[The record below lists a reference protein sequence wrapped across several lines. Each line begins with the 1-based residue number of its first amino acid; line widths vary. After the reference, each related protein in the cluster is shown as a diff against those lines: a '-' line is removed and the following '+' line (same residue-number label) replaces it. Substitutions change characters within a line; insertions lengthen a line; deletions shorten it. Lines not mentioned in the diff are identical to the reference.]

1 MSDNLRQRKGKK
13 ASDSPTTTTVTQ
25 EPNTQSKQSSPIDQL
40 REAHARLVVSAQRTA
55 DLHAAW
61 RNQ

>member
-13 ASDSPTTTTVTQ
+13 ASNGPTTTTVTQ
-25 EPNTQSKQSSPIDQL
+25 EPNTQTKQSSPIDQL